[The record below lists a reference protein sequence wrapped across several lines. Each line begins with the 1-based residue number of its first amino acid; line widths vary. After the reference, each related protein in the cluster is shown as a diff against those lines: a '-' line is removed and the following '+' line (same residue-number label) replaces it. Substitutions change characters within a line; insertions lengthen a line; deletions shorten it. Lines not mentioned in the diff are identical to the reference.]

1 MSILFYGILH
11 LSHWWV
17 ITLSTTSTVAFLVAK
32 VLKFQ
37 VRAYS
42 RPRTW
47 PITACVQFSKY
58 QPLTYN
64 VMLVLLSFIITWGE
78 VWFFD
83 LRMIPLERKA
93 REMWGENGDKTE
105 DNERSPLLGGGGQ
118 GSGEGGMLQRFMEG
132 STLYEGSV
140 GNFYSPFE
148 SPEVS
153 DDEEDEEASHGV
165 RIPRRFRRKPDRP
178 FSDQV
183 KSTGRRSVGRES
195 DKILLS

>member
-1 MSILFYGILH
+1 
-11 LSHWWV
+11 
-17 ITLSTTSTVAFLVAK
+17 
-32 VLKFQ
+32 
-37 VRAYS
+37 
-42 RPRTW
+42 
-47 PITACVQFSKY
+47 
-58 QPLTYN
+58 
-64 VMLVLLSFIITWGE
+64 
-78 VWFFD
+78 
-83 LRMIPLERKA
+83 
-93 REMWGENGDKTE
+93 
-105 DNERSPLLGGGGQ
+105 
-118 GSGEGGMLQRFMEG
+118 MLQRFMEG